1 MEFANSSEP
10 TPKPRPEC
18 FTGAAA
24 RASAHWLV
32 RYRCSRGDSS
42 HMAPRVAVSAQ
53 QHSRTLKSPAALVH
67 EAAVSGASH
76 RNTTAVDGTA
86 ALIIIDAWPGT
97 GIGHSI
103 LGTARWLNFAT
114 TTNTNIKFAFC
125 LPASVT
131 NRAASRASHT
141 RSRRSWPNCSS
152 PTTFDLYRYITWKGR
167 SIRASSSVLNGV
179 RAVLEHATCEDIQDA
194 ARSVRFERMSL
205 ALFYPHIKE
214 LRRCIGKGGVGSRSR
229 TLNDQRLHELE
240 FNGTLPACDVGLH
253 LRTMK
258 LDDASCNAMDATHNA
273 LNGSAECAGRL
284 LRKKAKACDIPKLN
298 LNTEKCHGARF
309 ATSDSDAMY
318 KQLTSWAN
326 LGETAIA
333 TWSNG
338 DKLTDARERQRR
350 YRETVRAWFTLA
362 SCKQIIAPV
371 ESAFWRSAARHSHS
385 PHSECC

>member
-1 MEFANSSEP
+1 
-10 TPKPRPEC
+10 
-18 FTGAAA
+18 
-24 RASAHWLV
+24 
-32 RYRCSRGDSS
+32 
-42 HMAPRVAVSAQ
+42 
-53 QHSRTLKSPAALVH
+53 
-67 EAAVSGASH
+67 
-76 RNTTAVDGTA
+76 
-86 ALIIIDAWPGT
+86 
-97 GIGHSI
+97 
-103 LGTARWLNFAT
+103 
-114 TTNTNIKFAFC
+114 
-125 LPASVT
+125 
-131 NRAASRASHT
+131 
-141 RSRRSWPNCSS
+141 
-152 PTTFDLYRYITWKGR
+152 
-167 SIRASSSVLNGV
+167 
-179 RAVLEHATCEDIQDA
+179 
-194 ARSVRFERMSL
+194 MSL